1 MLTAWLAAAM
11 KRAEYE
17 KLEGEALWFG
27 RVPGCQGAWATG
39 DSPESCALL
48 LESVLE
54 GWAEMG
60 ISQGHAIPVI
70 DGIAVTTQAEPLLHG

>member
-17 KLEGEALWFG
+17 KLEDEDLWYG
-27 RVPGCQGAWATG
+27 RIPECRGAWATG
-39 DSPESCALL
+39 DSPESCAQL

-54 GWAEMG
+54 GWAELG
-60 ISQGHAIPVI
+60 LSQGHPIPVI
-70 DGIAVTTQAEPLLHG
+70 DGIEVARQGEPLLHV

>member
-11 KRAEYE
+11 KGAEYE
-17 KLEGEALWFG
+17 KLEDEALWFG
-27 RVPGCQGAWATG
+27 RIPECQGAWATG
-39 DSPESCALL
+39 DSPESCAQL

-60 ISQGHAIPVI
+60 VSQGYAIPVI
-70 DGIAVTTQAEPLLHG
+70 DGIAVATQAEPLLHG